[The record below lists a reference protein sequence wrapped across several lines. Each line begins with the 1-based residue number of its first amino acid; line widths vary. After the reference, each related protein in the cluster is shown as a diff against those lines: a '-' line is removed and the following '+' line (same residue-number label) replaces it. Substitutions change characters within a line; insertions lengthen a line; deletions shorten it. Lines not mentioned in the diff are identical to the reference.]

1 MLEAVFFRRPG
12 LLAGSRTGTS
22 LACEAITTSAV
33 VPPARWTADRAVVVQ
48 LRGDRDLTVAEDDSR
63 SSASPSTRHSRF
75 ACANDTVV
83 ITGER
88 VADPGVTYAPER
100 IG

>member
-12 LLAGSRTGTS
+12 LLAGSRTGPS

-48 LRGDRDLTVAEDDSR
+48 LRGDRDLTVAEDGGCFINPGPLDLLTM
-63 SSASPSTRHSRF
+63 AS
-75 ACANDTVV
+75 
-83 ITGER
+83 E
-88 VADPGVTYAPER
+88 ADLA
-100 IG
+100 